1 MNKLL
6 LVLGIAVVVV
16 GVVGLNT
23 LFTVHQTQQA
33 LVLQFGEPKRI
44 VQEPGLNVKIPF
56 IQNVVYLD
64 KRILSLDAPPEEVIT
79 SDQKRI
85 VVDGFSRFRIT
96 DALRFYQTVG
106 NENIARSRLAGLV
119 NSSLRN
125 VLGEVELLT
134 LVSGERYSLMRQI
147 TDSVNAGA
155 SSLGI
160 QVVDVR
166 IKRADLPPE
175 NSQAIYRRMQT
186 EREREAKEA
195 RARGA
200 EEALRIRS
208 RADRDRTVLLAEA
221 QKQSEIL
228 RGEGDGARARIF
240 NDAAQQNPEFYAFYR
255 SLQAYRQ
262 SLTGDGTSMVL
273 SPDSDFFQFFGD
285 ISSFGGA
292 QGTAAAQ

>member
-6 LVLGIAVVVV
+6 LVLGIIVVVV

-33 LVLQFGEPKRI
+33 LVLQFGEPKRV
-44 VQEPGLNVKIPF
+44 VQNPGLNVKLPF
-56 IQNVVYLD
+56 IQNVIYLD

-85 VVDGFSRFRIT
+85 VVDGFSRFRIS
-96 DALRFYQTVG
+96 DALLFYQTVG
-106 NENIARSRLAGLV
+106 NENVARSRLSGLT
-119 NSSLRN
+119 NSALRR

-134 LVSGERYSLMRQI
+134 LVSGERFSLMRQI

-155 SSLGI
+155 GGLGI
-160 QVVDVR
+160 EVVDVR

-221 QKQSEIL
+221 QKQSDIL

-240 NDAAQQNPEFYAFYR
+240 NEAAAQDPQFYAFYR

-262 SLTGDGTSMVL
+262 SLTGDDTSMVM

-292 QGTAAAQ
+292 KPAQ

>member
-134 LVSGERYSLMRQI
+134 LVSGERFSLMRQI

>member
-134 LVSGERYSLMRQI
+134 LVSGERFSLMRQI

-240 NDAAQQNPEFYAFYR
+240 NDAAQQNPQFYAFYR

-273 SPDSDFFQFFGD
+273 SPESDFFQFFGD

>member
-1 MNKLL
+1 MTNLL

-134 LVSGERYSLMRQI
+134 LVSGERFSLMRQI

-160 QVVDVR
+160 EVVDVR

>member
-134 LVSGERYSLMRQI
+134 LVSGERFSLMRQI

-160 QVVDVR
+160 EVVDVR